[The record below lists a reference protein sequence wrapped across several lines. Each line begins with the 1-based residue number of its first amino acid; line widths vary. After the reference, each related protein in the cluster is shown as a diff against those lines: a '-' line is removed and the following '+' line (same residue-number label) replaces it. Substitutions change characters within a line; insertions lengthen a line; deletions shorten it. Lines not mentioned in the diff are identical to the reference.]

1 MARYESNRSRR
12 SPRPVYRTNGSAAY
26 DVRRYPANE
35 IEYGSAARRLRE
47 PERAPQRR
55 ARPRPRPKAKLSVS
69 PVAVAGLVAVALM
82 LVFVLCGYVQL
93 YEETAAVSE
102 LQEQIAD
109 AQEYHAR
116 LQAIYDSKVDL
127 DAIGQR
133 AVALGMT
140 KPNNRQMITL
150 HLQGSDQAVIS
161 GVGSENVL
169 QTAWHAITRSIRTLK
184 EYFS

>member
-1 MARYESNRSRR
+1 MARNDRSDRR
-12 SPRPVYRTNGSAAY
+12 RTARPVYRTNGAAAY
-26 DVRRYPANE
+26 DIGYSPRE
-35 IEYGSAARRLRE
+35 LEYGSAARRYPE
-47 PERAPQRR
+47 PQRAPRS
-55 ARPRPRPKAKLSVS
+55 RPRPRPKPKAKLSVS
-69 PVAVAGLVAVALM
+69 PLAVAGMVAVALM
-82 LVFVLCGYVQL
+82 LVFVMCGYVQL

-150 HLQGSDQAVIS
+150 NLQGSDRAVIS